1 MKHFGP
7 VNQVV
12 SVGGHKFV
20 LLDAPGLVEEDYQRH
35 ALSIGYDRWK
45 PIDGG
50 PVEFVKSVAARMALA
65 FPPKIL

>member
-1 MKHFGP
+1 
-7 VNQVV
+7 
-12 SVGGHKFV
+12 V

-65 FPPKIL
+65 FPPKI